1 MHLMWGKT
9 PFRTA
14 PFAHFRGHP
23 FGHNFHYRKLLR
35 HPLDTVTGLLCPAI
49 PRLFQRNG
57 MQDVP
62 EEVRFFPSESAL
74 QYCLGRPC
82 VAVVRVYE
90 DRVTYGEFSCNSN
103 AIVDCSFPDFLC
115 HFFGFGGGAVKSGIR
130 MQVYVVSTD

>member
-1 MHLMWGKT
+1 MHLGWGKAL
-9 PFRTA
+9 FSA
-14 PFAHFRGHP
+14 VPFAHFRGHP

-35 HPLDTVTGLLCPAI
+35 HPLDTGLLCPAI

-62 EEVRFFPSESAL
+62 EEVRFFPFETAL
-74 QYCLGRPC
+74 QCCLSRPC

-90 DRVTYGEFSCNSN
+90 DRGTYGEFSCMSN

-115 HFFGFGGGAVKSGIR
+115 RFFGFGGSAVTSGIR
-130 MQVYVVSTD
+130 MQVYAVSTD